1 MTSLVKGNILGR
13 LEPFKGSINSIFIT
27 ENNALIAPQGEGV
40 YWTDINKFKRIFH
53 SPAEVSASAIV
64 RVHSPYNYAIA
75 DIEGNIHLLDY
86 RAPLKVIA
94 KLRAGNSIHA
104 LEAKGSN
111 LFAACEDGNV
121 RLFDITKVL

>member
-13 LEPFKGSINSIFIT
+13 LDPFKGSINSIFIT

-64 RVHSPYNYAIA
+64 RVHSPTTTRLRTSR
-75 DIEGNIHLLDY
+75 GTSTCWTTG
-86 RAPLKVIA
+86 PLSK
-94 KLRAGNSIHA
+94 
-104 LEAKGSN
+104 
-111 LFAACEDGNV
+111 
-121 RLFDITKVL
+121 

>member
-1 MTSLVKGNILGR
+1 M
-13 LEPFKGSINSIFIT
+13 
-27 ENNALIAPQGEGV
+27 
-40 YWTDINKFKRIFH
+40 
-53 SPAEVSASAIV
+53 SASAIV

-121 RLFDITKVL
+121 RLFDIAKVL